1 MKKILLMLVAL
12 IATSVSAMAEDYY
25 IVAGM
30 ESLCGSVWDG
40 NDTNNQMNAVGNGT
54 YAKTYANVAVAE
66 GYQFKVVK
74 NGTEWIGKDNGEN
87 ITFNVSTAC
96 DVTITFNPAD
106 NAITVTGEGVTDY
119 YFKVD
124 KVVAVGNGSGSWL
137 NGASWEPGNDANA
150 MTKVADGVYE
160 ISWNNV
166 PAGDDYQLKF
176 AVNGA
181 WTDNFGGVFEE
192 SGKETTAYYNSGN
205 ITFSTTEA
213 GTVKARLDLSNFDY
227 ATKLGATYTVTLPGT
242 SEPAEPTYF
251 IKHPWGGGEWSWKQ
265 MEKNEDARFAL
276 ITGDAELDTI
286 MGYKIIAP
294 YGGNGVNINTAAS
307 DENAIWIE
315 NPTIVYKPVVG
326 EECVFSYFPTDD
338 SRDWVFIMPYS
349 LIEANPHL
357 DPADGTYTG
366 PLTVH
371 VVLDKA
377 LTDLDHITYKFNP
390 IDGVRSSTYTYDDIK
405 GIVLTESGFLE
416 VFIYLKDGDDSLY
429 PLYLSGE
436 YTITV
441 PSGVTDIATP
451 ADTKAQK
458 VIENGQVIIIKGD
471 KKYSVMGAEIK

>member
-74 NGTEWIGKDNGEN
+74 NGTEWIGKENGEN

-124 KVVAVGNGSGSWL
+124 KVVAVGNGSGNWL
-137 NGASWEPGNDANA
+137 NGVNWNPADDANA

-166 PAGDDYQLKF
+166 PAGNDYQLKF

-227 ATKLGATYTVTLPGT
+227 ATKLGATYTVTLPGAST
-242 SEPAEPTYF
+242 PAEPTYF

-265 MEKNEDARFAL
+265 MEKNEDVRFAL
-276 ITGDAELDTI
+276 FTTGLEGTDTI

-315 NPTIVYKPVVG
+315 NPDIFITPAIG
-326 EECVFSYFPTDD
+326 EECVFCYYPE
-338 SRDWVFIMPYS
+338 RYPNRIMIDPYR
-349 LIEANPHL
+349 IFEANPHF
-357 DPADGTYTG
+357 DKADGTYTG
-366 PLTVH
+366 LLTVH
-371 VVLDKA
+371 VVFDKP
-377 LTDLDHITYKFNP
+377 LTDFDHITYTLAP
-390 IDGVRSSTYTYDDIK
+390 IGGEEGEHHAYDDTK
-405 GIVLTESGFLE
+405 GIVLTEDCE
-416 VFIYLKDGDDSLY
+416 VRAYIYLKDQKF
-429 PLYLSGE
+429 PMRVFGE

-458 VIENGQVIIIKGD
+458 VIENGQVIIVKGD